1 MLSPAPGDPVRPLLE
16 LQDVA
21 VAYDGLSVV
30 QGVSFAVEQGAIG
43 CLLGPS
49 GCGKTTLLRAISGF
63 EPVIQGAILLDGQP
77 VSRRGLT
84 IAPEKRRI
92 GMVFQEFSLF
102 PHLTAYE
109 NVVFGLHNRPRT
121 ERRARG
127 LELLELVGLK
137 HCSQVYPHQLSGGQ
151 QQRIALAR
159 ALAPNPRLLMLDE
172 PFSSLDVEL
181 REGLA
186 REVREI
192 LKREGTT
199 AILVTHDQS
208 EAFAMADEIGVM
220 DGGFLQQWDTG
231 YRLYHEPA
239 NRFVADFVGQGV
251 LLAGELTAGGQV
263 ATELGLVQGPSPT
276 NGARNASVEILIRPD
291 DVVIDPE
298 SQVQAKVV
306 ERLFRGAHFLYTL
319 RLPSGTRILSV
330 APSHQAHEPGEEV
343 GLRLDIDHVVTFDRG

>member
-1 MLSPAPGDPVRPLLE
+1 MRPLLE
-16 LQDVA
+16 MQDVE

-30 QGVSFAVEQGAIG
+30 QGVSFAVDKGAIG

-63 EPVIQGAILLDGQP
+63 EPVIRGAILLDGQA
-77 VSRRGLT
+77 VSRRGFT
-84 IAPEKRRI
+84 MPPEARRI
-92 GMVFQEFSLF
+92 GMVFQDFSLF

-109 NVVFGLHNRPRT
+109 NVVFGLHDRPRN
-121 ERRARG
+121 ERRDRG
-127 LELLELVGLK
+127 LGLLELVGLGQ
-137 HCSQVYPHQLSGGQ
+137 HADVYPHQLSGGQ

-192 LKREGTT
+192 LKREGIT

-220 DGGFLQQWDTG
+220 DGGVLQQWDTG

-251 LLAGELTAGGQV
+251 LVAGELTETGQV
-263 ATELGLVQGPSPT
+263 ATELGLVQRSPPA
-276 NGARNASVEILIRPD
+276 NSVRNTSVEILIRPD
-291 DVVIDPE
+291 DVVMDPA
-298 SQVQAKVV
+298 SQVRARVV

-319 RLPSGTRILSV
+319 RLPSGTRVLAV
-330 APSHQAHEPGEEV
+330 APSHQAYEPGEDV

>member
-1 MLSPAPGDPVRPLLE
+1 MRPLLE
-16 LQDVA
+16 MQDVE
-21 VAYDGLSVV
+21 VAYDGQSVV
-30 QGVSFAVEQGAIG
+30 RGVSFAVEKGTIG

-63 EPVIQGAILLDGQP
+63 EPVIQGAILLDGQA
-77 VSRRGLT
+77 VSRRGFT
-84 IAPEKRRI
+84 MSPESRRI
-92 GMVFQEFSLF
+92 GMVFQDFSLF

-109 NVVFGLHNRPRT
+109 NVVFGLHDRPRA
-121 ERRARG
+121 ERRDRG
-127 LELLELVGLK
+127 LGLLELVGLGQ
-137 HCSQVYPHQLSGGQ
+137 HAEVYPHQLSGGQ

-192 LKREGTT
+192 LKREGIT

-220 DGGFLQQWDTG
+220 DGGVLQQWDTG

-251 LLAGELTAGGQV
+251 LVTGELTEAGQV
-263 ATELGLVQGPSPT
+263 ATELGLVQRSPPA
-276 NGARNASVEILIRPD
+276 NSVRNTSVEILIRPD
-291 DVVIDPE
+291 DVVMDPA
-298 SQVQAKVV
+298 SQVRARVV

-319 RLPSGTRILSV
+319 RLPSGTRVLAV
-330 APSHQAHEPGEEV
+330 APSHQAYEPGEDV

>member
-1 MLSPAPGDPVRPLLE
+1 
-16 LQDVA
+16 
-21 VAYDGLSVV
+21 
-30 QGVSFAVEQGAIG
+30 
-43 CLLGPS
+43 
-49 GCGKTTLLRAISGF
+49 
-63 EPVIQGAILLDGQP
+63 
-77 VSRRGLT
+77 
-84 IAPEKRRI
+84 
-92 GMVFQEFSLF
+92 
-102 PHLTAYE
+102 
-109 NVVFGLHNRPRT
+109 
-121 ERRARG
+121 
-127 LELLELVGLK
+127 
-137 HCSQVYPHQLSGGQ
+137 
-151 QQRIALAR
+151 
-159 ALAPNPRLLMLDE
+159 
-172 PFSSLDVEL
+172 
-181 REGLA
+181 
-186 REVREI
+186 
-192 LKREGTT
+192 
-199 AILVTHDQS
+199 
-208 EAFAMADEIGVM
+208 MADEIGVM